1 MILKDF
7 IWLKDYL
14 KKNLKNLL
22 KLIKSY
28 FSSAY
33 VKGIITLIKIWEI
46 FKILWH
52 KNILNKIRII

>member
-7 IWLKDYL
+7 IWHKDYL
-14 KKNLKNLL
+14 KKNLKKIL

-28 FSSAY
+28 LSSAY

-52 KNILNKIRII
+52 KNILN